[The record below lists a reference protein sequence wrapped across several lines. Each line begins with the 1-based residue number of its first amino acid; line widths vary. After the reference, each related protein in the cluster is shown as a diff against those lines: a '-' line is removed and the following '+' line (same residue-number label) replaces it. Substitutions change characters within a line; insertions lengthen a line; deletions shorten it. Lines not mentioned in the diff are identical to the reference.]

1 MKKVIS
7 VLVFAVMILT
17 LTGCGK
23 DSEAV
28 AEAKQ
33 AKANEEAYRLELQ
46 QNDYR
51 GGVIRTMALQ
61 ENVLSLMETMKS
73 NNITIRQENPDTFW
87 MNEGYQDFVTN
98 FLNASLIRDTQWFNE
113 EETDW
118 DTLTMQMVSVDNSFT
133 TLSDDGTYV
142 AKYHNMEITK
152 NEKDDYTI
160 TGITGNISTMTVDF
174 QNLNTTEQSY
184 EGDLNYHILYDCDK
198 DWCKSYVELS
208 ISKGN
213 FPDVTAQLYEYA
225 RIDNDTFAIQTSRER
240 LIVSFKPL
248 ATGEVDEKGNPI
260 VPDADLRHREIKEFY
275 YSKLVADGARSSFT
289 AFEPLSEY
297 NADGTYNRK
306 NADFNRDVSEYTL
319 LNEKGDLATVY
330 GVNDSIFLHE
340 SLSDEVNRDWVF
352 EETGLQQSMVYKDGA
367 LVVTTY
373 NKLSKKYERFIYE
386 TETVSD
392 DLVSELENLV
402 DMDKLI
408 GVQEIP
414 ETEYEAPEDEK
425 ADGIESLE
433 DLGFHLDEN
442 ENIVDE
448 SGNIMFSSKE
458 IANNTNTPPTTEMP
472 TSNME
477 NPEEIQSELETVVEQ
492 ETEIEETEG
501 ES

>member
-1 MKKVIS
+1 MVPGIRRVGRYKERVGDIIS
-7 VLVFAVMILT
+7 
-17 LTGCGK
+17 
-23 DSEAV
+23 
-28 AEAKQ
+28 
-33 AKANEEAYRLELQ
+33 
-46 QNDYR
+46 
-51 GGVIRTMALQ
+51 
-61 ENVLSLMETMKS
+61 
-73 NNITIRQENPDTFW
+73 IRQENPDTFW

-98 FLNASLIRDTQWFNE
+98 FLNVALIRDTQWFNE

-118 DTLTMQMVSVDNSFT
+118 DTITMQMVSVDNSFT
-133 TLSDDGTYV
+133 NISNDGTYV
-142 AKYHNMEITK
+142 AKYNNMEITK
-152 NEKDDYTI
+152 NEKDDYSI

-174 QNLNTTEQSY
+174 QSLNTTEQSY
-184 EGDLNYHILYDCDK
+184 EGNLDYHILYDCDK
-198 DWCKSYVELS
+198 DWNKAYVELE

-213 FPDVTAQLYEYA
+213 FPNVTAQLYEYA

-240 LIVSFKPL
+240 LIVILKPL
-248 ATGEVDEKGNPI
+248 VMDAVDEKGNPI
-260 VPDADLRHREIKEFY
+260 VPDNDLRKREIKEFY

-330 GVNDSIFLHE
+330 GVNDSIFLHD
-340 SLSDEVNRDWVF
+340 SLEDEVNRDWVF

-373 NKLSKKYERFIYE
+373 NKLSKKYERFIYA
-386 TETVSD
+386 TETTSD
-392 DLVSELENLV
+392 TLIAELENLV

-433 DLGFHLDEN
+433 DLGFHLDKN
-442 ENIVDE
+442 GNIVDE
-448 SGNIMFSSKE
+448 NGNIMFSAGDRETSASTE
-458 IANNTNTPPTTEMP
+458 PATEMASEMENLPENSENESVEDEEMTTEAEV
-472 TSNME
+472 N
-477 NPEEIQSELETVVEQ
+477 
-492 ETEIEETEG
+492 EG
-501 ES
+501 E